1 MTVEV
6 TDNDFEKKVLQSDKP
21 VLVDFWAVW
30 CGPCKMVAPSVAQL
44 SDEYEGKAGV
54 FKLDVDHNPVTAA
67 KFGIR
72 NIPTILYFKNGEIV
86 DKHVGVA
93 PKNVLA
99 SKLDAL
105 M

>member
-54 FKLDVDHNPVTAA
+54 FKLDVDHNPITAA

-72 NIPTILYFKNGEIV
+72 NIPTLLYFKNGEIV